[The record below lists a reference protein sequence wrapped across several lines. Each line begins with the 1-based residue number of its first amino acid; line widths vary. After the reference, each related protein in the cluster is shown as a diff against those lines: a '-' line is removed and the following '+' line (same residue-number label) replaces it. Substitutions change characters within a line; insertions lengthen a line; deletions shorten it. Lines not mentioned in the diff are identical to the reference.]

1 MLIYVLTGAIKLLVV
16 FVLLLL
22 YALFMLW
29 FERKALGFIQI
40 RIGPKLVSS
49 GLEGLLQPIADMLKT
64 LWKEDIVPHR
74 ADKLVFWLA
83 PVIGAMFPFAA
94 AMAMP
99 FGPPLKIGGSYFYLS
114 VVHVNVGILYILA
127 ALGLTSYGVL
137 SAGIA
142 SGGNKY
148 SLISAQ
154 REVAQMVSYEV
165 VMALALLN
173 PILMAQSLDLY
184 DIVAMQAHHLWFVF
198 YQPVAFVVFLICMFA
213 TAAIVPFDLPEA
225 EQELVAGFNTEY
237 SAMKMGM
244 FPFGQFVTIL
254 VMSSL
259 MVIFFLGGWTGPI
272 WNGHPWILG
281 FIWYW
286 IKVFFFVFL
295 FIWSWGTFP
304 RYRYDQ
310 LMNICWKILLPIS
323 VLNILWTGFALI
335 IHIPMI

>member
-1 MLIYVLTGAIKLLVV
+1 MAMHVLTGVIKFIVA
-16 FVLLLL
+16 FAVLGI
-22 YALFMLW
+22 YALVMLW
-29 FERKALGFIQI
+29 FERKALGFFQI

-49 GLEGLLQPIADMLKT
+49 GLEGLLQPVADMLKS

-74 ADKLVFWLA
+74 ADKLVFWVA
-83 PVIGAMFPFAA
+83 PVIGGMFPFAA
-94 AMAMP
+94 ALAMP
-99 FGPPLKIGGSYFYLS
+99 FGPPIKIGGSYFYLS
-114 VVHVNVGILYILA
+114 IVHVNVGIIYILA
-127 ALGLTSYGVL
+127 ALGLTSYGIL

-142 SGGNKY
+142 AGGNKY
-148 SLISAQ
+148 SLIGAQ

-173 PILMAQSLDLY
+173 PILMARSLDLY
-184 DIVAMQAHHLWFVF
+184 EIVAAQSHHLWFVF

-225 EQELVAGFNTEY
+225 EQELVAGYNTEY
-237 SAMKMGM
+237 SAMKMAM
-244 FPFGQFVTIL
+244 FPFGQFITVL

-259 MVIFFLGGWTGPI
+259 MVIFFLGGWTGPY
-272 WNGHPWILG
+272 WDGHPWILG

-286 IKVFFFVFL
+286 VKVLFFVFL

-310 LMNICWKILLPIS
+310 LMNMCWKILLPIS
-323 VLNILWTGFALI
+323 VLNVLWTGFALI
-335 IHIPMI
+335 VHLPMI